1 MKTLNKQA
9 NFFGAAP
16 RKHSEA
22 IQPSMLSQEDGI
34 EDVRLKRVRGPAL
47 SVFGSFIF
55 ALSTLLIIKFT
66 GDWTNLGIALLS
78 VAAIVA
84 IDVGFRIRSVMAE
97 FTVLLGAG
105 VILATEVL
113 LVAYYMPP
121 LSSAYGLLTLMASL
135 LTLRGV
141 RDIEDVRRGFL
152 RQARR
157 ELERELV

>member
-1 MKTLNKQA
+1 
-9 NFFGAAP
+9 
-16 RKHSEA
+16 
-22 IQPSMLSQEDGI
+22 MLSE
-34 EDVRLKRVRGPAL
+34 EDVRLKRVRGAAL
-47 SVFGSFIF
+47 SVFGSFLF
-55 ALSTLLIIKFT
+55 ALSTLLMIKFT

-97 FTVLLGAG
+97 FTFLLGAG

-121 LSSAYGLLTLMASL
+121 LSSVYGLLTLMASL

>member
-1 MKTLNKQA
+1 
-9 NFFGAAP
+9 
-16 RKHSEA
+16 
-22 IQPSMLSQEDGI
+22 MLSQEDGI

-121 LSSAYGLLTLMASL
+121 LSSVYGLLTLMASL

>member
-1 MKTLNKQA
+1 
-9 NFFGAAP
+9 
-16 RKHSEA
+16 
-22 IQPSMLSQEDGI
+22 MLSQEDGI

>member
-1 MKTLNKQA
+1 
-9 NFFGAAP
+9 
-16 RKHSEA
+16 
-22 IQPSMLSQEDGI
+22 MLSE

-55 ALSTLLIIKFT
+55 ALSTLLMIKFT

-84 IDVGFRIRSVMAE
+84 IDVGLRIRSVMAE
-97 FTVLLGAG
+97 FTLLLGAG

>member
-1 MKTLNKQA
+1 
-9 NFFGAAP
+9 
-16 RKHSEA
+16 
-22 IQPSMLSQEDGI
+22 MLSREDVI
-34 EDVRLKRVRGPAL
+34 EDVRLKRVRGAAL
-47 SVFGSFIF
+47 SVFGSFLF
-55 ALSTLLIIKFT
+55 ALSTLLMIKFT

-121 LSSAYGLLTLMASL
+121 LSSVYGLLTLMASL

>member
-1 MKTLNKQA
+1 
-9 NFFGAAP
+9 
-16 RKHSEA
+16 
-22 IQPSMLSQEDGI
+22 
-34 EDVRLKRVRGPAL
+34 
-47 SVFGSFIF
+47 
-55 ALSTLLIIKFT
+55 
-66 GDWTNLGIALLS
+66 
-78 VAAIVA
+78 VA
-84 IDVGFRIRSVMAE
+84 IDVGLRIRSVMAE

-121 LSSAYGLLTLMASL
+121 LSSVYGLLTLMASL

>member
-1 MKTLNKQA
+1 LKPLNQQA
-9 NFFGAAP
+9 NLFGAAP

-22 IQPSMLSQEDGI
+22 VQPCMLSE

-55 ALSTLLIIKFT
+55 ALSTLLMIKFT
-66 GDWTNLGIALLS
+66 GDWTNLGIAILS

-84 IDVGFRIRSVMAE
+84 IDVGLRIRSVMAE

-121 LSSAYGLLTLMASL
+121 LSSVYGLLTLMASL